1 MGAIDFSGAF
11 DSVDIP
17 ELSNVKGG
25 FNMQSTGDFD
35 CDGFDKK
42 HKDRVIRGSYTCSA
56 KVQPQEQERPVWYLQ
71 WHCFFCFWHFYLE
84 RGCCPCQH
92 CQRSRHGNGCRLWC
106 SPPARYVKALP
117 LLIPERC
124 VLYFRFF
131 PLFYTILLYSKELC
145 RVA

>member
-25 FNMQSTGDFD
+25 FSMQSTGDFD

-56 KVQPQEQERPVWYLQ
+56 KKSNPE
-71 WHCFFCFWHFYLE
+71 
-84 RGCCPCQH
+84 
-92 CQRSRHGNGCRLWC
+92 SKNGQ
-106 SPPARYVKALP
+106 SGTSSGTASSASGTSTSSEGPPLP
-117 LLIPERC
+117 TLPT
-124 VLYFRFF
+124 F
-131 PLFYTILLYSKELC
+131 PPWEWLPSL
-145 RVA
+145 